1 MHEYESFLRGV
12 LLSVYNYLK
21 EVYWFLTLTILKCF
35 FQLGYIT
42 QDIMVICVVV
52 KTLKLG
58 YCSPGSSPLK
68 LCNTIT
74 YQEKLLYHHV
84 KIPLGLPLKRLKN
97 KVVSK
102 LTVYLQFGTKY
113 SSTLSTSS
121 RVQTDQF
128 YKIDNRPISVFCIA
142 ALQFLKLSTS
152 TIKKT
157 QRTYEF
163 IYLKVIV

>member
-1 MHEYESFLRGV
+1 MHKYVSFLRGILV
-12 LLSVYNYLK
+12 NIYNYLNK
-21 EVYWFLTLTILKCF
+21 GYWFLSLTTLKCF

-42 QDIMVICVVV
+42 QDTMVICVV

-74 YQEKLLYHHV
+74 YKEKLLYHHV
-84 KIPLGLPLKRLKN
+84 KIPLDLPLKRLKN

-102 LTVYLQFGTKY
+102 LTVYLQFSTKY

-121 RVQTDQF
+121 GVQTDQF
-128 YKIDNRPISVFCIA
+128 YKIDNRPISVCCIA
-142 ALQFLKLSTS
+142 ALLFLIQSTS
-152 TIKKT
+152 TFKKHS
-157 QRTYEF
+157 ELM
-163 IYLKVIV
+163 ILDI